1 MVNIVK
7 IHGSGVRMQ
16 GAEAFRLWEVGNAK
30 ICETATH
37 LQDNEQGLIFAARNR
52 GARVIP

>member
-7 IHGSGVRMQ
+7 IHGCAVRMQ

-37 LQDNEQGLIFAARNR
+37 LQDNEQCVIFAARNR